1 MEVVDEGE
9 EIEDG
14 ERIEGWRRRDFLAGV
29 LEVGGEGGCGS
40 CGEGGRAASWKGSLG
55 GVVPSQGKK

>member
-1 MEVVDEGE
+1 MHGAVEVVDEGE

-29 LEVGGEGGCGS
+29 LEVGGEGG
-40 CGEGGRAASWKGSLG
+40 
-55 GVVPSQGKK
+55 